1 MVSGNLADE
10 LIFRKFQQE
19 DIMAKK
25 SVIDALKEKL
35 GTMIRDIAQPRKR
48 RIYLIVDREDVQQA
62 ARTIFYDMGGRLC
75 TASAIDTRPGVEII
89 YHFYIEHPEYEPM
102 LVNLKTL
109 APKPDLVTKSVGA
122 VFKAAE
128 WIEREIAEMFGVTFE
143 GHPDP
148 RKLLLADDW
157 PEGLYPYRT
166 DYPQKEVEGF
176 NPQDVEEP
184 HPDATHFL

>member
-1 MVSGNLADE
+1 MASDMVE
-10 LIFRKFQQE
+10 
-19 DIMAKK
+19 
-25 SVIDALKEKL
+25 VLKEKL
-35 GTMIRDIAQPRKR
+35 GDKIKSIVRPRRR
-48 RIYLIVDREDVQQA
+48 RIYLSVDRNDVQEA
-62 ARTIFYDMGGRLC
+62 ARIIFYELGGRLC
-75 TASAIDTRPGVEII
+75 TASAVDTRLGVEII
-89 YHFYIEHPEYEPM
+89 YHFFIEHPDYERTV
-102 LVNLKTL
+102 VNLKTL

-128 WIEREIAEMFGVTFE
+128 WIEREIMDLFGVKFE

-148 RKLLLADDW
+148 RKLILADDW
-157 PEGLYPYRT
+157 PEGLYPLRT